1 MSTHNDDEPLHAL
14 VAERTRA
21 LTEMDIPALAAILH
35 ERYRYVDSLGRDLSR
50 DAYLQS
56 RAQGEVRI
64 ESQLIESLA
73 IDHLGAGV
81 AMVTLRTSEQF
92 SYRGE
97 RFEARYQVVHIC
109 VRNERAWLFLF
120 GQSTAIESAPG
131 EAR

>member
-1 MSTHNDDEPLHAL
+1 MSTPNDADLLHAL

-21 LTEMDIPALAAILH
+21 LIQMDIPALAAILH

-50 DAYLQS
+50 DAYLHS

-64 ESQLIESLA
+64 ESQLIESQA
-73 IDHLGAGV
+73 VDHLAAGV
-81 AMVTLRTSEQF
+81 AMVTLRTFERF

-109 VRNERAWLFLF
+109 VRSECGWLFLF
-120 GQSTAIESAPG
+120 GQSTAMGSEPD